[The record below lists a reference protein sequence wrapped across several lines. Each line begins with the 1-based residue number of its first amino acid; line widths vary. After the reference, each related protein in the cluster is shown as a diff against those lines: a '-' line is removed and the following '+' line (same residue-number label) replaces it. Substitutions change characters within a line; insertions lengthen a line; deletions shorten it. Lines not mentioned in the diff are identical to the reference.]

1 MMYNES
7 RNMSLHLH
15 APLIMLDIATI
26 TATLDNMNISS
37 FMRNKYYIQSI
48 LARL

>member
-15 APLIMLDIATI
+15 APQIMLDIATI

-37 FMRNKYYIQSI
+37 FMRNSI
-48 LARL
+48 TYSPY